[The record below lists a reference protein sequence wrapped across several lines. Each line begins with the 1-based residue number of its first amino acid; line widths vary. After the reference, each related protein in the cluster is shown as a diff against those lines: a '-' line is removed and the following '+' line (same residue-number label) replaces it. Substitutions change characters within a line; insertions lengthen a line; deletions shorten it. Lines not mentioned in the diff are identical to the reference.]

1 MSRGIMIAN
10 RLGLATQCAV
20 TRTDRRFE
28 VESNMEAAQDRKD
41 REYSRVDTF
50 VSLQVSLVP
59 PEAREGLRS
68 CSSHELLGVAF
79 PPLPDIENQA
89 LAQCLQII
97 NAKLD
102 AVLGS
107 LNLQREGVLAQ
118 QASPVNISGSGL
130 RFTSSEPLAAG
141 DLLKIKLVL
150 PTHPDTVFHIYG
162 QVVRIEP
169 STCEDHNVSV
179 KFTIIDEDI
188 RARIVKFVFEKQRE
202 QLRNKRR
209 R

>member
-1 MSRGIMIAN
+1 
-10 RLGLATQCAV
+10 
-20 TRTDRRFE
+20 
-28 VESNMEAAQDRKD
+28 MEAAQDRKE
-41 REYSRVDTF
+41 REYSRVDTY

-79 PPLPDIENQA
+79 PPLPDIEDPA
-89 LAQCLQII
+89 LAQCLLII

-102 AVLGS
+102 TVLSS
-107 LNLQREGVLAQ
+107 LSLQREGMRAQ

-130 RFTSSEPLAAG
+130 RFTSSEPFAVG
-141 DLLKIKLVL
+141 DVVKIKLVL

-162 QVVRIEP
+162 RVVRSQP
-169 STCEDHNVSV
+169 KSCEGSNVSV
-179 KFTIIDEDI
+179 SFSVIDEDI

-209 R
+209 Q